1 LTEFSKTQL
10 IRKVRHDKPQ
20 QAAQDTKPAHKIG
33 LPQISSLA
41 LIEIRPQKLLGC

>member
-20 QAAQDTKPAHKIG
+20 QAAQDTKPAHNTF
-33 LPQISSLA
+33 LLQLSRLS
-41 LIEIRPQKLLGC
+41 LIEISPQKLLVC